1 MHGSSDAAVAMIWR
15 HTIGIPQAPWC
26 EASDHF
32 GITGRHE
39 HQSRTCLGSAR
50 CAIHARGCRHQA
62 EESGKRTEG
71 RAEDRGKEAMTM
83 TMPGL
88 ATSTM
93 SGIASEGIHAVPVA
107 CLDAG
112 PPTLRP
118 GLCKRTPAASDSS
131 QCLDALRWCGAGMAW
146 NASEADSVRQHV
158 NERVRLAGAPP
169 RSFSQEEAARMLLR
183 ARAGSETAPEVT
195 AVPFPPKLYMDPVLR
210 SRRGVLVRFLRRF
223 RALFFVRKKGDKQ
236 RMITDARAV
245 NDRFRLHP
253 AGDADD
259 LP

>member
-1 MHGSSDAAVAMIWR
+1 
-15 HTIGIPQAPWC
+15 
-26 EASDHF
+26 
-32 GITGRHE
+32 
-39 HQSRTCLGSAR
+39 
-50 CAIHARGCRHQA
+50 
-62 EESGKRTEG
+62 
-71 RAEDRGKEAMTM
+71 M

-93 SGIASEGIHAVPVA
+93 SGIASGGIHAVPVA

-112 PPTLRP
+112 PQTLRP

-169 RSFSQEEAARMLLR
+169 GSFSQEEAARMLLR

-236 RMITDARAV
+236 RMIIDARAV
-245 NDRFRLHP
+245 NDRFRTPP
-253 AGDADD
+253 AMQMTSLEGLSGLEARNIDGLYVASDD
-259 LP
+259 SDNRLRVSREFSEWFALEPVTEGELGLSHLDGELLERSTINWPCCATLPLGFSWSACLAQ